1 VLGAQVLLSPREAE
15 AGLVSLAGGLTVL
28 TAGAGNEDVLVV
40 LDERN
45 ERLMVYRTDARQG
58 VQLMQQIP
66 LQELFAEAR
75 ARSLGAP

>member
-1 VLGAQVLLSPREAE
+1 
-15 AGLVSLAGGLTVL
+15 VL